1 MNKNK
6 YNQNYKGFDI
16 QVEKDMFDDIRVY
29 ANQTV
34 GNYIFQ
40 KVSLSN
46 KQKDILEAVEFVK
59 RLIRTALK

>member
-6 YNQNYKGFDI
+6 HNQNYKGFDI
-16 QVEKDMFDDIRVY
+16 HVEKDMFDDIRVY

-34 GNYIFQ
+34 GDYIFQ
-40 KVSLSN
+40 QVSLSN